1 MERDRCGYAFKCFV
15 TKEFKESMAYINNYC
30 AQVVQTRQRESTEQ
44 LTARTDLLS
53 KMLLA
58 GKVRGGM
65 RTWYLSTATEDCQP
79 RASEVCRFLPSPSVP
94 PSLPPSGTVL
104 QRRSKAAPCPRATW
118 WSLSETL

>member
-1 MERDRCGYAFKCFV
+1 MERDRYGYAFKYFV

-58 GKVRGGM
+58 GKVGGGLRTLAFVNRNYPFIRGCAV
-65 RTWYLSTATEDCQP
+65 Y
-79 RASEVCRFLPSPSVP
+79 
-94 PSLPPSGTVL
+94 SL
-104 QRRSKAAPCPRATW
+104 Q
-118 WSLSETL
+118 

>member
-79 RASEVCRFLPSPSVP
+79 RASEVCRFLPSPS
-94 PSLPPSGTVL
+94 LPRVL
-104 QRRSKAAPCPRATW
+104 CCNAEARQCHVRERLGGVYPKLYDCW
-118 WSLSETL
+118 